1 MVLNSDWNDDL
12 YSAVE
17 NHSLKN
23 AEKAI
28 SRGADV
34 NAFINNV
41 TCLHYAVEENNPE
54 MVDFLLNHGANV
66 CLTDHLGRTP
76 LFLAA
81 VRGLSEVLPKLAK
94 SNPAA
99 LEMKANS
106 GNNPLITAASYN
118 FTQVVQALVQA
129 GANVNVTNKF
139 RQTPLMFAAYYN
151 NREML
156 NILINAGA
164 DLKAKDEN
172 NKTAFMIAYRHQ
184 FFETAAHLAATEH
197 IKENDLNALKNGMR
211 NLLTV
216 SATMEKINAD
226 PLFKEAMIKELIQ
239 AGALVTLKNADGKSV
254 YATLAKNAS
263 PNLLFYL
270 NEAKVKEEKIARKAV
285 KLIQTGKG
293 TLSALTDS
301 QSLSDM
307 KRTLG
312 ILTHKLIVSHQRD
325 KMYQKAMSEKKA
337 QHEKSTD

>member
-1 MVLNSDWNDDL
+1 MVFNSDWNDDL

-17 NHSLKN
+17 NHSLKS
-23 AEKAI
+23 AEKAL
-28 SRGADV
+28 SCGADV
-34 NAFINNV
+34 NKLINNA
-41 TCLHYAVEENNPE
+41 TCLHYAVEENDSE
-54 MVDFLLNHGANV
+54 MIDFLLNHGANV

-118 FTQVVQALVQA
+118 FTQVVQTLVQA

-139 RQTPLMFAAYYN
+139 GQTPLMFAAYHN

-156 NILINAGA
+156 DILINAGA

-184 FFETAAHLAATEH
+184 FFETAAHLAATEQ
-197 IKENDLNALKNGMR
+197 IKENDLNALKNGTR

-216 SATMEKINAD
+216 AATMEKIKAD
-226 PLFKEAMIKELIQ
+226 PLFQEAMIKELIQ

-254 YATLAKNAS
+254 YAMLAKKAS

-293 TLSALTDS
+293 TALTDS
-301 QSLSDM
+301 HSLSDM

-312 ILTHKLIVSHQRD
+312 ILTHTLIMSHQQA
-325 KMYQKAMSEKKA
+325 KNLQKAVIKKQK